1 MARQIYRTLIEPSF
15 NTVAL
20 HGDAYEYIGQTFIL
34 LSEVLLAAAYWMDLC
49 SHLIDAAAKAIG
61 IFWLNSLSAE
71 RQKTESLI
79 SAM

>member
-1 MARQIYRTLIEPSF
+1 
-15 NTVAL
+15 
-20 HGDAYEYIGQTFIL
+20 
-34 LSEVLLAAAYWMDLC
+34 MDFC